1 MSKPNR
7 KVIRLQQMRAQRA
20 AASKTQFVDIYFEN
34 ADGVEEV
41 CTLPT
46 QDDWPVEVIEE
57 VQEKGG
63 DANISLLREV
73 AVPPESFDRL
83 VKVGKLTVGELKDI
97 VEELSDEAG
106 TTEGEGS
113 GSSTSSESTR
123 EPSGPTSS
131 ATTPAAV

>member
-7 KVIRLQQMRAQRA
+7 KVIRLQEMRAQRA
-20 AASKTQFVDIYFEN
+20 AAAKTQFVDIYFEN
-34 ADGVEEV
+34 ESGAEER

-63 DANISLLREV
+63 DANISLLREL
-73 AVPPESFDRL
+73 ALPPESFDRL
-83 VKVGKLTVGELKDI
+83 VKIGKLTVGELKAI
-97 VEELSDEAG
+97 VEDLSDEAG

-113 GSSTSSESTR
+113 GSSTSSESTPGAS
-123 EPSGPTSS
+123 EPTSS
-131 ATTPAAV
+131 ATTQAVA

>member
-20 AASKTQFVDIYFEN
+20 SAGKVQFVDVIFEN
-34 ADGVEEV
+34 EHGQEET

-57 VQEKGG
+57 LEEKGG
-63 DANISLLREV
+63 NANIGLLRQV
-73 AVPPESFDRL
+73 AVPKDAFDRL
-83 VKVGKLTVGELKDI
+83 VKVAKLTVGELKAI
-97 VEELSDEAG
+97 VEDLSDEAG
-106 TTEGEGS
+106 TDEGEGG
-113 GSSTSSESTR
+113 GSSTSSETTR
-123 EPSGPTSS
+123 EPSGQTSS

>member
-20 AASKTQFVDIYFEN
+20 QAAKTQFVDIYFEN

-63 DANISLLREV
+63 DANISLLREL

-83 VKVGKLTVGELKDI
+83 VRVGKLTVGELKDI
-97 VEELSDEAG
+97 VDELSDEAG
-106 TTEGEGS
+106 TTEGEGR
-113 GSSTSSESTR
+113 GSSTSSEST
-123 EPSGPTSS
+123 PGASAPTSS
-131 ATTPAAV
+131 ATTPVAV

>member
-1 MSKPNR
+1 VSKPNR

-20 AASKTQFVDIYFEN
+20 SAAKVQFVDIYFEN
-34 ADGVEEV
+34 ENGVEEV

-63 DANISLLREV
+63 DANIGLLREL
-73 AVPPESFDRL
+73 ALPPESFDRL
-83 VKVGKLTVGELKDI
+83 VKVGKLTVGELKAI
-97 VEELSDEAG
+97 VEDLSDEAG
-106 TTEGEGS
+106 TTEGEGA
-113 GSSTSSESTR
+113 GSSTSSEGTQ

-131 ATTPAAV
+131 ATTPAVA